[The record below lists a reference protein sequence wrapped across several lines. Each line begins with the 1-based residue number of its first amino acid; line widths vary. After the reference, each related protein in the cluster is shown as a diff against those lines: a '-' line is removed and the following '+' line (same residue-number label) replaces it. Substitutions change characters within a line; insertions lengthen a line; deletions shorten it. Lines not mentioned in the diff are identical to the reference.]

1 MCSKRRRTGLTLM
14 ELLVV
19 ISIIVILL
27 ALLLPAVQEARE
39 SARRISC
46 QNNLKQI
53 GLALLEFHND
63 NRHFPPGHTQDRT
76 NILPDDFD
84 QLDPPPDEALFYI
97 SWMAR
102 ILPGM
107 ERDDLF
113 SRVKSGD
120 PNFPHPTGGIPPD
133 GRYLNGENIPLYVC
147 PSGPSLKSFPV
158 PATAAGPNSPA
169 FECAYTHYL
178 GVNGIDQFQ
187 FTDRGAGMLYVNS
200 RVTLAEVTDGT
211 SHTLFVGERPPA
223 YQGYFGWWFS
233 DAGFYPYFGA
243 AGNVLGSEEIKADGN
258 WECRPGGKASWYH
271 DGRGEPDDE
280 NAWHFWSKHPG
291 GSYFLHVDGSVKFI
305 PYTINRE
312 TLSRQATRA
321 GNDLDQ

>member
-1 MCSKRRRTGLTLM
+1 MCSQRRRPGLTLM

-39 SARRISC
+39 SARRMEC

-53 GLALLEFHND
+53 GLALLQFHDANK
-63 NRHFPPGHTQDRT
+63 HFPPGHTQDRT
-76 NILPDDFD
+76 NILPDDFE

-107 ERDDLF
+107 GRDDLS

-120 PNFPHPTGGIPPD
+120 PNFPHPAGGIEG
-133 GRYLNGENIPLYVC
+133 GRYLNGENIPLYIC
-147 PSGPSLKSFPV
+147 PSGPTLERFAV
-158 PATAAGPNSPA
+158 PADAVGSNSPA
-169 FECAYTHYL
+169 FPCAFTHFL
-178 GVNGIDQFQ
+178 GVSGTNQFQ
-187 FTDRGAGMLYVNS
+187 FDGMLYVNS
-200 RVTLAEVTDGT
+200 QVTMGDVKDGT
-211 SHTLFVGERPPA
+211 SNTLFVGERPPA

-243 AGNVLGSEEIKADGN
+243 AGNVLGSEEIIADAN
-258 WECRPGGKASWYH
+258 WECKRDGTNKSWYRN
-271 DGRGEPDDE
+271 GKGESDEE
-280 NAWHFWSKHPG
+280 NAWHFWSRHPG
-291 GSYFLHVDGSVKFI
+291 GSNFLHVDGSVKFI
-305 PYTINRE
+305 PYTVDRKVI
-312 TLSRQATRA
+312 SKWATRA
-321 GNDLDQ
+321 GNEVAP